1 MLRPLSIPRRTRRA
15 SLNLFAAVGLA
26 LVGAACS
33 DSTTG
38 NATNGKITVL
48 LTDAP
53 GDVKTAVVTI
63 SQIYLQGSSEG
74 DDAGSRVILRDVP
87 VTTDLLTLANSTAEL
102 VKDKPVPAGTYH
114 QLRFVV
120 TGGYIEV
127 ENGDGSTSIYASSPD
142 YAGLPAGAKVAGSL
156 QMPSFAQ
163 SGMKVKLP
171 NGGVS
176 LNQEATVVVVDF
188 DVKQSFGKEAGASG
202 KWVMSPVLLA
212 TELGFSGSLK
222 VTLAK
227 DPALTLPSVN
237 GTPITLGQVKAT
249 VTTTGG
255 TPQEALLTDADND
268 GTFEASFPYLAAG
281 DYMVDFVPPTG
292 ITTFTTNPA
301 RPTAV
306 TITAGGSTTHAAVL
320 TAAAP

>member
-1 MLRPLSIPRRTRRA
+1 VLRSLPFSRRA
-15 SLNLFAAVGLA
+15 RHTSLNVLAAVGLA
-26 LVGAACS
+26 LLGAACS
-33 DSTTG
+33 DSATG

-63 SQIYLQGSSEG
+63 SEIYLQGSSEG
-74 DDAGSRVILRDVP
+74 DDAKGRIILRDTP

-114 QLRFVV
+114 QLRFVI

-127 ENGDGSTSIYASSPD
+127 ENADGSTSIYASSPN
-142 YAGLPAGAKVAGSL
+142 YSGLPAGATVAGSL
-156 QMPSFAQ
+156 QMPSYAS
-163 SGMKVKLP
+163 SGMKVKVP
-171 NGGVS
+171 EGGVTID
-176 LNQEATVVVVDF
+176 NEATVMLVDF
-188 DVKQSFGKEAGASG
+188 DVAQSFGKEAGNAG

-222 VTLAK
+222 VTLTK

-249 VTTTGG
+249 LTKTGG

-268 GTFEASFPYLAAG
+268 GTFEASFPYVAAG

-306 TITAGGSTTHAAVL
+306 TITSGGSATHAAVL